1 MASLTYSTNLTSASS
16 VFKTFRVLLSA
27 EREVTISTTRGN
39 FMTSSAN
46 ETVIL
51 NTRPDSRAIV
61 FQLRNLVRLGLAAA
75 LIMPS
80 VQASFGAFLNGLR
93 IPALTQDLKMAL
105 LYAPSALLV
114 LNFLY
119 RFAYQKTCS
128 FTLTDERLIVRY
140 GLLLRVE
147 DEVELYRIVDVTQTI
162 SIVQR
167 LLGVGNIQVTS
178 TDRTGLVV
186 MPLIKSPA
194 SVRNAVR
201 TEAERC
207 KSRRGSVRILE

>member
-1 MASLTYSTNLTSASS
+1 
-16 VFKTFRVLLSA
+16 
-27 EREVTISTTRGN
+27 
-39 FMTSSAN
+39 MTSSAN
-46 ETVIL
+46 ERTIL
-51 NTRPDSRAIV
+51 NARPDSKAV
-61 FQLRNLVRLGLAAA
+61 VLQFRNLAKLALAAA
-75 LIMPS
+75 LMTPS
-80 VQASFGAFLNGLR
+80 VQAVFAGVLNGTR
-93 IPALTQDLKMAL
+93 IPALTNDVQTAL
-105 LYAPSALLV
+105 LYAPSAVLV

-119 RFAYQKTCS
+119 WYAYQKTCS

-147 DEVELYRIVDVTQTI
+147 DEVELYRVVDVTQTI
-162 SIVQR
+162 GIVQR

-186 MPLIKSPA
+186 MPLIKSPS

>member
-16 VFKTFRVLLSA
+16 VFKAFRVLLSA

-61 FQLRNLVRLGLAAA
+61 FQLRNLVRLGLAAV
-75 LIMPS
+75 LMMPS
-80 VQASFGAFLNGLR
+80 VQASLGGFLNGLR
-93 IPALTQDLKMAL
+93 IPALTQDIKMAL
-105 LYAPSALLV
+105 MYAPCALLV

-128 FTLTDERLIVRY
+128 FTLTDERLILRY

-147 DEVELYRIVDVTQTI
+147 DEVELYRVVDVTQTI

-186 MPLIKSPA
+186 MPLVKSPS

>member
-1 MASLTYSTNLTSASS
+1 
-16 VFKTFRVLLSA
+16 
-27 EREVTISTTRGN
+27 
-39 FMTSSAN
+39 MTSSAN
-46 ETVIL
+46 ERTIL
-51 NTRPDSRAIV
+51 NARPDSKAV
-61 FQLRNLVRLGLAAA
+61 VLQFRNLAKLALAAA
-75 LIMPS
+75 LMTPS
-80 VQASFGAFLNGLR
+80 VQAAFAGVLNGIR
-93 IPALTQDLKMAL
+93 IAALIKTAL
-105 LYAPSALLV
+105 LYAPSAILV

-119 RFAYQKTCS
+119 WYAYQKTCS

-147 DEVELYRIVDVTQTI
+147 DEVELYRVVDVTQTI

-186 MPLIKSPA
+186 MPLIKSP
-194 SVRNAVR
+194 SDVRNAIR